1 MAAKISY
8 LFQSPTG
15 WFEYRRKTPKRLS
28 QYFPQ
33 GKQRE
38 WKQALDT
45 KDVSTAQRR
54 WALENTKFEKAKSLA
69 EKLCDKPQ
77 ELLSVEIL
85 EAANRIVIEAGL
97 HPDQAPTL
105 RPKFSDAEKTKF
117 DEDSKLWEEQY
128 DILTGIVDDRSIDE
142 EQMQKDYET
151 GAWSTT
157 EYQIPRK
164 RPDPRNPATVAW
176 DIASGNL
183 KTSLKATWRDAV
195 ENYIRTNKADNSREA
210 VKEIR
215 WERKTRQL
223 MERFG
228 HEIGGMNTNLE
239 DLDRQHIRD
248 WLWSNFKAATRNR
261 YNNQLSAVINCWNRE
276 QPENIHNPFS
286 GLSNK
291 KQEKKESID
300 RRSLKPEEWHC
311 YLEQVNTIEDD
322 QLKIISLLMI
332 YTGCRTSEAAGI
344 QVKDLKLAGN
354 MPHVVFRTNK
364 IRRMDKDGL
373 ERAVPLLTP
382 VLDALRAYELKS
394 DNEAPAFP
402 KYGNTKGF
410 DIVST
415 KQRQILRQKANIL
428 SLDVTPYS
436 TRHTFKDRGIA
447 AGIHT
452 AEREYMM
459 GHKADGSSA
468 IHKKYGT
475 MTPPEMMFEN
485 IVKIFQTKTWGYY
498 ED

>member
-1 MAAKISY
+1 MATKISY

-38 WKQALDT
+38 WKQALNT

-69 EKLCDKPQ
+69 AKLCDQPQ

-105 RPKFSDAEKTKF
+105 RPMFSDSEKAKF
-117 DEDSKLWEEQY
+117 NEDSKLWKEKY
-128 DILTGIVDDRSIDE
+128 DILTGIVDDSSIDE

-151 GAWSTT
+151 GAWSAT

-164 RPDPRNPATVAW
+164 KPDPRNPATVAW
-176 DIASGNL
+176 DIASGKL
-183 KTSLKATWRDAV
+183 KTSLKATLRDAV

-239 DLDRQHIRD
+239 DLDRQQIRD

-276 QPENIHNPFS
+276 QPETIHNPFS

-291 KQEKKESID
+291 KQEKEEAID

-311 YLEQVNTIEDD
+311 YLEQVNMIEDD

-344 QVKDLKLAGN
+344 QVKDLKLTGN

-373 ERAVPLLTP
+373 ERAVPLLSP
-382 VLDALRAYELKS
+382 ILDALRPYAIKS

-402 KYGNTKGF
+402 
-410 DIVST
+410 
-415 KQRQILRQKANIL
+415 
-428 SLDVTPYS
+428 
-436 TRHTFKDRGIA
+436 
-447 AGIHT
+447 
-452 AEREYMM
+452 
-459 GHKADGSSA
+459 
-468 IHKKYGT
+468 
-475 MTPPEMMFEN
+475 
-485 IVKIFQTKTWGYY
+485 
-498 ED
+498 